1 MEREFEKK
9 YHTLEKDHWWFISR
23 RDAVRRIVNKYDKSI
38 RILEIGCSSGQ
49 LIDVLNG
56 AKYSDITG
64 VDISKDAVHFC
75 KRRNM
80 RDIIQMDGSK
90 MGFKRGKFDLIIASD
105 ILEHMDDDFHAI
117 REWRRVLKEN
127 GEIVAFVPAFRFLW
141 SDHDEVNKHFRRYNK
156 RELISLFKENGFEV
170 VRVSYWN
177 FFLFFPVLIVR
188 LIKRKIIKFSKPKDE
203 LFRVNKIVNKFL
215 VALLRVENIYC
226 NCFNLPVGLSLFIIA
241 KKL

>member
-23 RDAVRRIVNKYDKSI
+23 RDAVKRIVNKYDKNI
-38 RILEIGCSSGQ
+38 KLLEIGCSSGQ
-49 LIDVLNG
+49 LVDVLNR
-56 AKYSDITG
+56 AEYSDITG
-64 VDISKDAVHFC
+64 IDISKEAVHLC

-80 RDIIQMDGSK
+80 RDVIQMDGSK
-90 MGFKRGKFDLIIASD
+90 MGFKTEKFDLIIASD

-127 GEIVAFVPAFRFLW
+127 GEIVAFVPAFKLLW
-141 SDHDEVNKHFRRYNK
+141 GGHDVANKHFRRYNK

-177 FFLFFPVLIVR
+177 FFLFFPILITR
-188 LIKRKIIKFSKPKDE
+188 LIKRKITKFSKPKDE
-203 LFRVNKIVNKFL
+203 LFRVNKIVNQFL
-215 VALLRVENIYC
+215 VALLRAENIYC
-226 NCFNLPVGLSLFIIA
+226 NFFNFPVGLSLFIIA